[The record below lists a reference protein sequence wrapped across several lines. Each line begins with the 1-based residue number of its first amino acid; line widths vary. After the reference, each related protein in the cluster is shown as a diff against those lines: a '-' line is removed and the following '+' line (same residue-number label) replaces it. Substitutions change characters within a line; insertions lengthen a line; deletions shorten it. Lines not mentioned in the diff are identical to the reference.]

1 MRGRMKRLVRS
12 TLSTTA
18 FSLVLGASA
27 VAQTA
32 AEPSDTCPAGAVSVY
47 FAPSEILASNETVEL
62 IGRVGGL
69 ASACEAEG
77 VDVVAWVDPAEGQSG
92 MFLALERLKLV
103 SRQLVESG
111 VNAARMRVAAR
122 VQSDG
127 EMGGPAARN
136 VRIILREGASVKRA
150 DSPPPLAPTRPT
162 LPPNA
167 V

>member
-1 MRGRMKRLVRS
+1 MSKLLQIMILAAS
-12 TLSTTA
+12 LSGA
-18 FSLVLGASA
+18 AASSASA
-27 VAQTA
+27 DAWD
-32 AEPSDTCPAGAVSVY
+32 EPSDTCPAGAVSVY

-150 DSPPPLAPTRPT
+150 DNPPPLAPTRPT